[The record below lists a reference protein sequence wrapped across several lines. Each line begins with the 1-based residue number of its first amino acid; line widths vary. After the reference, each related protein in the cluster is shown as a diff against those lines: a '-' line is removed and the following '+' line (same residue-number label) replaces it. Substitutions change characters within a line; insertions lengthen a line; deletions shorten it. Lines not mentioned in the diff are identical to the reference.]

1 MDENDCRELARLY
14 KIANAIGN
22 SLDTEAML
30 TAALGAFVEQLACT
44 AGAIFLASS
53 DVLPDE
59 PAVAFPAALNDN
71 AAVQIAASL
80 LPAHI
85 TTAQWRGFCQTLP
98 QQGRTVGGDA
108 YLLLAVGEQGMVVL
122 FGHRVAVSPAFVTAL
137 TPLLARLLQA
147 YQNCLQNAE
156 LASAHRSETLE
167 NSILRTLLETTPTIL
182 FALDSE
188 GTCTY
193 SEGSG
198 LELSGRKPNEVV
210 GQPVSAIFGDMPQLL
225 DSIES
230 ARAGERHTDTI
241 QVGNRVWDVT
251 YGPIGE
257 DIGVAGV
264 AGGGKRELVGG
275 VVGVA
280 HDVTEHRAAM
290 KALSAV
296 LQTVGEGILSLDE
309 EGRILMVNTELEH
322 IFGYAEGELAGA
334 SFDSLLAAADALPS
348 FLEQR
353 DGAPAWR
360 GLLGVRFETEGRRK
374 DGSSFPVD
382 VCINELAPGL
392 SLRYTGSLRDISE
405 RREYD
410 RLRDEFV
417 STVSHELRTPL
428 ASIMGWTET
437 LLTEHPGPINDTQ
450 RRFLNTVYASSQR
463 LNRLIE
469 EILTVSRIQR
479 GTLRVNNTP
488 MSPNELLAS
497 VSSDLAPS
505 AARQGVRL
513 HFEDLWPA
521 DEQIMGDPHLLEQV
535 LNNLIGNAVKF
546 SPQDSDVFVRSRL
559 TPIGWRVEVEDHGMG
574 VRAADLPKLFNRFVR
589 GSNAKEA
596 HTQGAG
602 LGLFV
607 SKAIVEAHGGTIYL
621 TSREGEGTTVAY
633 ELPRQRSYGST
644 ELSYVA

>member
-1 MDENDCRELARLY
+1 MDENDCQELARLY

-22 SLDTEAML
+22 SLDPEAVL
-30 TAALGAFVEQLACT
+30 SAALGAFVEQLACS

-59 PAVAFPAALNDN
+59 PAVAVPALLSHNP
-71 AAVQIAASL
+71 AVQIASSL
-80 LPAHI
+80 LPAHM
-85 TTAQWRGFCQTLP
+85 TAAQWHAFCRTLP
-98 QQGRTVGGDA
+98 QQGRTAAGDV
-108 YLLLAVGEQGMVVL
+108 YLLLGVGDQGMLVL
-122 FGHRVAVSPAFVTAL
+122 FGCRVAVSPAFVTAL

-147 YQNCLQNAE
+147 YQNCLQHAE
-156 LASAHRSETLE
+156 LASAHRGGMLE
-167 NSILRTLLETTPTIL
+167 NNILRTLLEATPTVL
-182 FALDSE
+182 FALDRE

-193 SEGSG
+193 SEGQG
-198 LELSGRKPNEVV
+198 LELSGRKPSEVV
-210 GQPVSAIFGDMPQLL
+210 GQSISDIFGDIPQIL

-230 ARAGERHTDTI
+230 ALAGERRTDTI

-251 YGPIGE
+251 YGPLVQ
-257 DIGVAGV
+257 DIGVGGV
-264 AGGGKRELVGG
+264 DGGLVGG

-290 KALSAV
+290 DALAAV

-309 EGRILMVNTELEH
+309 DGQILMVNVELEH
-322 IFGYAEGELAGA
+322 IFGYSEAELLGI
-334 SFDSLLAAADALPS
+334 SFDRLLASADALPP
-348 FLEQR
+348 FPDQC
-353 DGAPAWR
+353 DGADAWR
-360 GLLGVRFETEGRRK
+360 SLTGIRFETEGRRK
-374 DGSSFPVD
+374 DGSSFPVE

-392 SLRYTGSLRDISE
+392 PLRYTGSLRDISE

-437 LLTEHPGPINDTQ
+437 LLTEHPGPINDIQ

-479 GTLRVNNTP
+479 GTLRVNSEP
-488 MSPNELLAS
+488 MSPSELLAT
-497 VSSDLAPS
+497 VRSDLAPS
-505 AARQGVRL
+505 AERQRVRL
-513 HFEDLWPA
+513 HFDDAWPA
-521 DEQIMGDPHLLEQV
+521 GEPMIGDPHLLEQV
-535 LNNLIGNAVKF
+535 LNNLIANAVKF

-621 TSREGEGTTVAY
+621 TSREGEGTTAAY
-633 ELPRQRSYGST
+633 ELPRQRFYGST
-644 ELSYVA
+644 ELSYAA

>member
-30 TAALGAFVEQLACT
+30 TAALGGFMEQLACS

-59 PAVAFPAALNDN
+59 PAVAFPAALDHN

-80 LPAHI
+80 LPAQI
-85 TTAQWRGFCQTLP
+85 TTAHWRRFCHTLP
-98 QQGRTVGGDA
+98 QQGRTAGGDA

-122 FGHRVAVSPAFVTAL
+122 FGHKVAVSSAFVTAL

-147 YQNCLQNAE
+147 YQNCLQHAE
-156 LASAHRSETLE
+156 LASAHRS
-167 NSILRTLLETTPTIL
+167 
-182 FALDSE
+182 
-188 GTCTY
+188 G
-193 SEGSG
+193 
-198 LELSGRKPNEVV
+198 
-210 GQPVSAIFGDMPQLL
+210 M
-225 DSIES
+225 
-230 ARAGERHTDTI
+230 
-241 QVGNRVWDVT
+241 
-251 YGPIGE
+251 
-257 DIGVAGV
+257 
-264 AGGGKRELVGG
+264 
-275 VVGVA
+275 
-280 HDVTEHRAAM
+280 
-290 KALSAV
+290 
-296 LQTVGEGILSLDE
+296 QTVGEGILSLDE
-309 EGRILMVNTELEH
+309 DGRILMVNTQLEH

-374 DGSSFPVD
+374 DGSSFPVE
-382 VCINELAPGL
+382 VCINELASGL

-417 STVSHELRTPL
+417 STASHELRTPL
-428 ASIMGWTET
+428 TSIMGWTET

-479 GTLRVNNTP
+479 GTLRVKSTP
-488 MSPNELLAS
+488 MSPTELLAS

-521 DEQIMGDPHLLEQV
+521 DEQIMGDSQLLEQV

-559 TPIGWRVEVEDHGMG
+559 TPVGWRVEVEDHGMG

-596 HTQGAG
+596 HTPGAG

-633 ELPRQRSYGST
+633 ELPRQRFYGST
-644 ELSYVA
+644 ELNYAT